1 MAPTVEKKLV
11 ELEMGLLHLQQN
23 TAWLR
28 ILAPHPSVQH
38 IIRTCQEQGRRA
50 RVQDMGS
57 KGIGWLLFIV

>member
-23 TAWLR
+23 
-28 ILAPHPSVQH
+28 IDIPEIHLAPHPSVQH

-57 KGIGWLLFIV
+57 KGIG